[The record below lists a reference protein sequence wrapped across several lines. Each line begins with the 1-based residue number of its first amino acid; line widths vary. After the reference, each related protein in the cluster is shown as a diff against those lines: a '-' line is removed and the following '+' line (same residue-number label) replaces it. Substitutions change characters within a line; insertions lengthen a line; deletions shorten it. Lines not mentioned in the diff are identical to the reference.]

1 MPSMWRC
8 LDFEACRL
16 TIEVLEVQRAEK
28 DNDDAARASHVEG
41 GASAP
46 NTGARSSVRVPCCDL
61 VLPYVVHVGA
71 DTHVRQVAHVSL
83 ALAIYTVGLQ
93 TPFPRCDAP
102 SRQPI
107 RLRLGLPPFLIIGC
121 HLGRTRNIKIL

>member
-1 MPSMWRC
+1 MWRC

-61 VLPYVVHVGA
+61 ALPYVVHVGA
-71 DTHVRQVAHVSL
+71 DTHVRQCV
-83 ALAIYTVGLQ
+83 VGAGNLHGWPPK
-93 TPFPRCDAP
+93 PFSRGVILHRDSRFDCD
-102 SRQPI
+102 
-107 RLRLGLPPFLIIGC
+107 
-121 HLGRTRNIKIL
+121 